1 MNTSELLTPL
11 SSLPPTEISLIGIFL
26 IIFHAFIFTLLLIH
40 VLIRCIIK
48 SRRDPTR
55 VIYHFE
61 PV

>member
-11 SSLPPTEISLIGIFL
+11 STEVSFIGIFL
-26 IIFHAFIFTLLLIH
+26 IIFHAFVFTLLLIH
-40 VLIRCIIK
+40 FLVRCIIK

-55 VIYHFE
+55 INYQLE